1 MAERRVEPAAPPASP
16 RMPLV
21 ALGLL
26 LAVVVSAIGV
36 VYTAHRS
43 RELFRSLEQARRDQ
57 NEIQIEWRQLLL
69 ERSTLASHA
78 RVEAIADKE
87 LQMKLPDG
95 EINMVVI
102 E

>member
-1 MAERRVEPAAPPASP
+1 MAERMTETAPVPASR
-16 RMPLV
+16 RMPLL
-21 ALGLL
+21 ALCLL

-78 RVEAIADKE
+78 RVEAIADKQ
-87 LQMKLPDG
+87 LQMKLPAS

>member
-1 MAERRVEPAAPPASP
+1 MAERRPDTAAPPASR
-16 RMPLV
+16 RMPLT
-21 ALGLL
+21 ALCLL
-26 LAVVVSAIGV
+26 LAVVISAIGV

-78 RVEAIADKE
+78 RVEAIADKQ

>member
-1 MAERRVEPAAPPASP
+1 MAEHRAETAAVPASR

-21 ALGLL
+21 ALCLL

-78 RVEAIADKE
+78 RVEAIADKQ
-87 LQMKLPDG
+87 LQMKLPAS

>member
-1 MAERRVEPAAPPASP
+1 
-16 RMPLV
+16 MPLV
-21 ALGLL
+21 ALCLL

-78 RVEAIADKE
+78 RVEAIADTQ
-87 LQMKLPDG
+87 LQMKLPAS

>member
-1 MAERRVEPAAPPASP
+1 MAERMTETAPVPASR
-16 RMPLV
+16 RMPLL
-21 ALGLL
+21 ALCLL

-78 RVEAIADKE
+78 RVEAIADKQ
-87 LQMKLPDG
+87 LQMKLPES

>member
-1 MAERRVEPAAPPASP
+1 MAERRAETAASP
-16 RMPLV
+16 ESRRMPLI
-21 ALGLL
+21 ALCLL

-87 LQMKLPDG
+87 LQMKLPEG

>member
-1 MAERRVEPAAPPASP
+1 MAERRTETAAVPASR
-16 RMPLV
+16 RMPLL
-21 ALGLL
+21 ALCLL

-78 RVEAIADKE
+78 RVEAIADKQ
-87 LQMKLPDG
+87 LQMKLPTS

>member
-1 MAERRVEPAAPPASP
+1 MAERRVEAAAPPASP
-16 RMPLV
+16 RMPLAAV
-21 ALGLL
+21 GLL

-87 LQMKLPDG
+87 LQMKLPEG

>member
-1 MAERRVEPAAPPASP
+1 
-16 RMPLV
+16 MPLAAV
-21 ALGLL
+21 GLL

-87 LQMKLPDG
+87 LQMKLPEG